1 MFVGSSPQ
9 ANDEPTSLKQEN
21 ERLKSNLEAA
31 SKELRDVKGELH
43 HLNEVANRERHG
55 REEVTNALY

>member
-9 ANDEPTSLKQEN
+9 ANDEPTSLQQ
-21 ERLKSNLEAA
+21 RLKLNLEAA